1 MKSKIGRRTLLV
13 RGAALAGGAAATSLI
28 DTSTAQASTGSSAA
42 LIVAADGNAVVETTA
57 GKVRGFTRNGIQTF
71 KGIPFAASTEG
82 AGRFVAPAKPKP
94 WTGVRSSMYYGPTC
108 PQAPRNGWHKDEN
121 AFLFQWDD
129 GQPGEDCLRI
139 NLWTP
144 GLGDGKKR
152 PVMVWLHGGGWAAGS
167 GQEQPAYNGENLS
180 KRGDVVVLSLNHR
193 LNILGYLNLAAYG
206 EKYAD
211 SANSGVLDIVV
222 ALEWVRDNITAFG
235 GDPGNVTIFGQSGGG
250 AKVSTLA
257 AMPMAKSLFH
267 KAVVQSGSTLRL
279 GDAESAAKLA
289 AAVVAELGLSKATI
303 DKIQTVDYTRL
314 LEAGESAIR
323 NLQPNPPLAG
333 PGVPAARG
341 AAQRLGF
348 NPVVDGKYVTR
359 HPFDPDAPGESGSV
373 PMLIG
378 TVMNEQSPSMFDAA
392 LESMTEDEMRT
403 RAERRYGAQTKMV
416 VDAYRKAYPRVKPV
430 ELLSRMSSVRTSAVM
445 QAERKAAQGAAP
457 AYMYLFAWQTPV
469 LNGRPRAFHCSEIP
483 FVFNNTDVSAFS
495 TGGTAEARE
504 LAAKVSDA
512 WINFA
517 RHGDPN
523 HSGLPKWPVF
533 NAESGPVM
541 IFDKTSEVKNDPDRE
556 LRRAVAAAL
565 G

>member
-1 MKSKIGRRTLLV
+1 MFV
-13 RGAALAGGAAATSLI
+13 RGAVLAGGPATASLI
-28 DTSTAQASTGSSAA
+28 DSGFASKAEASTGPLAP

-71 KGIPFAASTEG
+71 KGIPFAATTEG
-82 AGRFVAPAKPKP
+82 SGRFVAPAKLKP

-108 PQAPRNGWHKDEN
+108 PQAPRNGWLKDEN

-129 GQPGEDCLRI
+129 GQPGEDCLRV

-144 GLGDGKKR
+144 GLSDGKKR

-180 KRGDVVVLSLNHR
+180 RRGDVVVVSLNHR
-193 LNILGYLNLAAYG
+193 LNILGYLNLAPYG

-211 SANSGVLDIVV
+211 SANAGVLDLVA
-222 ALEWVRDNITAFG
+222 ALEWVRDNIAAFG

-257 AMPMAKSLFH
+257 SMPMAKGLFH

-279 GDAESAAKLA
+279 EDAESAAKLA
-289 AAVVAELGLSKATI
+289 ALVVAELGLSRATI
-303 DKIQTVDYTRL
+303 DKIQTVPYERL
-314 LEAGESAIR
+314 REAGELAIR

-333 PGVPAARG
+333 PGVPAPRG
-341 AAQRLGF
+341 AAQRLGCS
-348 NPVVDGKYVTR
+348 PVVEGKYVTR
-359 HPFDPDAPGESGSV
+359 HPFDPDAPDESASV

-392 LESMTEDEMRT
+392 LESMTEDEMKV
-403 RAERRYGAQTKMV
+403 RAARRYGAQTNLV

-430 ELLSRMSSVRTSAVM
+430 ELLSRMLSVRTAAVT
-445 QAERKAAQGAAP
+445 QAERKAAKRSAP
-457 AYMYLFAWQTPV
+457 AYMYLFSWQTPV

-504 LAAKVSDA
+504 LGGKVSDA

-523 HSGLPKWPVF
+523 HSGLPKWPAF
-533 NAESGPVM
+533 NAQAGPVM
-541 IFDKTSEVKNDPDRE
+541 TFDITCEVKNDPDRE
-556 LRRAVAAAL
+556 LRMAVAAAL